1 MKITPQNT
9 STLDIP
15 IAICYNSSGHEIC
28 GMAAPERGGCN
39 MDVIFGLF
47 TLLIISQQSV
57 VTIIEIAPVVLSILI
72 AKLRIIR

>member
-1 MKITPQNT
+1 MRSVGWQPPVK
-9 STLDIP
+9 
-15 IAICYNSSGHEIC
+15 
-28 GMAAPERGGCN
+28 GGCN

-57 VTIIEIAPVVLSILI
+57 VTLLEIAPVVLSILI